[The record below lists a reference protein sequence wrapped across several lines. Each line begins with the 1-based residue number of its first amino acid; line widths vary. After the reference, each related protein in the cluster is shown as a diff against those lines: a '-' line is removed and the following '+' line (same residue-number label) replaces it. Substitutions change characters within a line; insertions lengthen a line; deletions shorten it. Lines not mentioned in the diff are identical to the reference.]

1 MQPSQMSTTYFM
13 ASEGCVQLEDLVNQR
28 FTVGLPSLLDPGSTF
43 LGNQVASPH
52 TWEASMIFFFFCC
65 LWPHPKSICWNLV
78 TNVMVLWNGAFG
90 KRLGHEGISN
100 FIREEK
106 SLRRAALPLLKCE
119 VTARKCHMWTRKT
132 PNLLA
137 LWPWTLQNGEK

>member
-52 TWEASMIFFFFCC
+52 TWEASMIFFFFLLFMAPPQIYMLKPSDQCDGIM
-65 LWPHPKSICWNLV
+65 KWNL
-78 TNVMVLWNGAFG
+78 W
-90 KRLGHEGISN
+90 EE
-100 FIREEK
+100 IR
-106 SLRRAALPLLKCE
+106 
-119 VTARKCHMWTRKT
+119 
-132 PNLLA
+132 
-137 LWPWTLQNGEK
+137 PWRN